1 MTYIIE
7 NVNVLNDDKT
17 YTKASFLI
25 EHDKIATRLTSVNK
39 LTYLRMDASSFIMT
53 PTYVFFDQQLPENKP
68 FQEVKQY
75 YLSHFIN
82 KGCTVMLTTVS
93 IDYESEFH
101 QKMKWKLS
109 QLNTSPI
116 DFFIAVKIPVRL
128 LTPSF
133 IRKCKKEK
141 IPAIFVTITNRKE
154 LENVPWGWIRE
165 ALFPY
170 NCPLIPIL
178 DTEPQERKAVE
189 STWKKIMISEKLP
202 ALSEEIIAQQPI
214 SRSNL
219 AKIGI
224 FPLKANLLHGAE
236 LSYNM
241 YMVEPESAQV
251 EELDMF
257 QYHNHRLVITVH
269 KGNLIRVS
277 DKTYFRSGFGEQ
289 VKVTKP
295 SFYSF

>member
-7 NVNVLNDDKT
+7 NVHVLDNKT
-17 YTKASFLI
+17 FTKAAFLI
-25 EHDKIATRLTSVNK
+25 KQDKIASRLTSVKK
-39 LTYLRMDASSFIMT
+39 LTYMRMDASSFIMT

-75 YLSHFIN
+75 FLNRFIL
-82 KGCTVMLTTVS
+82 KGCTTILTTAS
-93 IDYESEFH
+93 IEYESDFY
-101 QKMKWKLS
+101 QQMKRKLAH
-109 QLNTSPI
+109 LNTSPI
-116 DFFIAVKIPVRL
+116 DFFVAVKIPVRL

-133 IRKCKKEK
+133 IRICKKEK
-141 IPAIFVTITNRKE
+141 IPAIFVRIKNREELGTI
-154 LENVPWGWIRE
+154 PWGWIRE

-170 NCPLIPIL
+170 NCPIIPVF
-178 DTEPQERKAVE
+178 EVEQKERLAVSE
-189 STWKKIMISEKLP
+189 AWKKITVSEKLP
-202 ALSEEIIAQQPI
+202 SFSDEIKARQPI
-214 SRSNL
+214 PRTDL

-224 FPLKANLLHGAE
+224 FPVKANLLHGAE

-241 YMVEPESAQV
+241 YMMEPESVQV

-257 QYHNHRLVITVH
+257 HYHSHRLVITVH
-269 KGNLIRVS
+269 KGSIIRAA
-277 DKTYFRSGFGEQ
+277 DKTHFRSGFGEQ